1 MSREF
6 RMAACVWHDSSSQVS
21 VGWLRL
27 AGSLKLKVSCAKE
40 PFTRDHILQK
50 RSKTLCH
57 YSCEYESCH
66 SMSRVTEFWRRRV
79 CDTTHSSM
87 WRVSFIHVTRLI
99 HPWRVCDTTHSSM
112 WHVSFIHVTRLNHPW
127 RVCDTTHSSM
137 WHVAFIHVT
146 RLIHPWRV
154 CDMTHSSMWH
164 VPFIY
169 VTRLIHPCHMTH
181 PSTWCASSTSVT
193 RLILTSMSW
202 VKGGMCVT
210 WLIHFCDMTHSFMS
224 HDSSIYLTRQ
234 IDGWVAK
241 IHTMPYLCRSLSA
254 KEPYD

>member
-27 AGSLKLKVSCAKE
+27 AGSLKLKVSCAKG

-66 SMSRVTEFWRRRV
+66 SMSRVTVFWRRRV

-112 WHVSFIHVTRLNHPW
+112 WRVS
-127 RVCDTTHSSM
+127 
-137 WHVAFIHVT
+137 FIHVT

-181 PSTWCASSTSVT
+181 PSTWCTSSTSVT
-193 RLILTSMSW
+193 RRILTSMSW

-210 WLIHFCDMTHSFMS
+210 WLIRLCDMTHSFMS
-224 HDSSIYLTRQ
+224 HDSSIYLSRQ